1 MKKYLLLLLTLLP
14 MSSWAQENDLP
25 LVEQGKKWTY
35 HHANFEYVWDY
46 HYTLEG
52 DTVVAGKNCLKMYS
66 DNKDDKGE
74 ICYEGALFEEGKK
87 VYCVY
92 PEKDE
97 ANLLYDFD
105 CRVGDTLKIG
115 NVDLI
120 TLSIDTIVSLDTIV
134 GIVCKGERYDFQAQW
149 YDEDTGEPFVMGTLS
164 WVKGVGATL
173 DFFNMLPLAGNY
185 NSLVA
190 CEVNG
195 DVLYLSSATAI
206 ESVRLRQPNDN
217 GAIFDLQGCRLSSP
231 PAKGIYIQNGRKRIL
246 R

>member
-1 MKKYLLLLLTLLP
+1 MKKYLLLLVTL
-14 MSSWAQENDLP
+14 MSIASWAQENDLP

-35 HHANFEYVWDY
+35 HHANNEYVWDY
-46 HYTLEG
+46 YYTLKG
-52 DTVVAGKNCLKMYS
+52 DTVVSGKNCLKMYS
-66 DNKDDKGE
+66 DNKGNDGE

-87 VYCVY
+87 VYCFY

-105 CRVGDTLKIG
+105 CKVGDTLKIG

-120 TLSIDTIVSLDTIV
+120 TLSIDTIV
-134 GIVCKGERYDFQAQW
+134 GIICKGEHYDFQAQR
-149 YDEDTGEPFVMGTLS
+149 YDEDMGEPFVMGTLS

-195 DVLYLSSATAI
+195 DVLLYQSSTAI
-206 ESVRLRQPNDN
+206 QNVRSHQPNDN
-217 GAIFDLQGCRLSSP
+217 GAIFDLQGRRLSFLP
-231 PAKGIYIQNGRKRIL
+231 TKGIYIQNGRKRIL